1 MKPRAGEAAVGEL
14 QREERYWPLHRLHT
28 ESGGLHVDLLLTLQR
43 LLRLKMS
50 VDGSF
55 PLWSLWK
62 SPAVLRRRFRRD
74 RALSHGDPL
83 FRLHYLGTEKI
94 YSLDMEQAEDAVHR
108 LLENS
113 PAVSSLRKDHALVV
127 RQRYLEVKEVST
139 GRQLTK
145 TFLRDVACCTT
156 YAARPNVFLYICRQP
171 GQVQLQCRVFWCR
184 QPERARDI
192 TSCLALSFQRALK
205 DWQEGEGVAKDSQ
218 PIREQ
223 EEKSPTHPADSGR
236 GNWRRSSVSH
246 IPLRDMMRRTSI
258 SD

>member
-1 MKPRAGEAAVGEL
+1 MKPHVKHIKCYTRLIKPVKDVGGRLLPAAVSVEV
-14 QREERYWPLHRLHT
+14 
-28 ESGGLHVDLLLTLQR
+28 SGR
-43 LLRLKMS
+43 
-50 VDGSF
+50 
-55 PLWSLWK
+55 
-62 SPAVLRRRFRRD
+62 PAAAVSEGP
-74 RALSHGDPL
+74 ALCPHGDPL

-94 YSLDMEQAEDAVHR
+94 YSLDMEQAEDAIHR

-139 GRQLTK
+139 GRQM
-145 TFLRDVACCTT
+145 
-156 YAARPNVFLYICRQP
+156 P

-184 QPERARDI
+184 RPERARDI

-205 DWQEGEGVAKDSQ
+205 DWQEGEGVANESQ

-223 EEKSPTHPADSGR
+223 EVKSPAHPADSGS
-236 GNWRRSSVSH
+236 GDWRRSSMSH
-246 IPLRDMMRRTSI
+246 IPLREMMRRTI